1 MSATRVVIIEDEPL
15 FRQLLKAQ
23 LSSDPEIE
31 VVGEGASG
39 EEAIELAEAL
49 TPEVMLM
56 DIEMG
61 DGISGIQAG
70 HTIKSRRP
78 TMGIVLL
85 SNHKSKQFIVNSG
98 GWSYLLKRNV
108 RDIETVARAV
118 KGAAW
123 GMIVIDPQLTD
134 ALKPR
139 SDSAL
144 SQLEARDVKIL
155 ELIAQGFTDKAIS
168 EELVIDV
175 KTVQQRFKG
184 IADSLGVERG
194 PNVDPRVAA
203 VRAYLEQTGGL

>member
-15 FRQLLKAQ
+15 FRQLLMAQ

-49 TPEVMLM
+49 APEVMLM

-85 SNHKSKQFIVNSG
+85 SNHKAKQFIVNSG

>member
-61 DGISGIQAG
+61 DGITGIQAG